1 MTTTMKKVTFS
12 LPGELL
18 DALKKHV
25 HDLQLP
31 SVNHV
36 VREALESRVKEL
48 EQEKLR
54 QVIGQA
60 ARDAAFLKDV
70 EECMADFR
78 HIDKECKHIE

>member
-1 MTTTMKKVTFS
+1 MATTLKNATFS

-36 VREALESRVKEL
+36 VREALETRVKEL

-54 QVIGQA
+54 QAMQQA

-78 HIDKECKHIE
+78 HIDREGL